1 VLPALGSRNWEQRS
15 GSLFRRELGT
25 CCNYNQLRT
34 FKIYKMH
41 SKGNTVQKYRM
52 LLYVLRLPQ
61 VCLAD
66 CELVPDL
73 CSLVYA
79 ALAIGARWYADGDA

>member
-1 VLPALGSRNWEQRS
+1 
-15 GSLFRRELGT
+15 
-25 CCNYNQLRT
+25 
-34 FKIYKMH
+34 MH
-41 SKGNTVQKYRM
+41 SKGNTVQRYSM